1 MTTVAPEN
9 AERHVKL
16 QDELDALQLKI
27 DKLDNF
33 FDTDTFENDVSE
45 AEQVRL
51 RMQSKVMQIYAEIL
65 EERISALEEDDGQ
78 E

>member
-1 MTTVAPEN
+1 MMA
-9 AERHVKL
+9 AWQDRVKEEL
-16 QDELDALQLKI
+16 DELQTKI
-27 DKLDNF
+27 DSLDEF
-33 FDTDTFENDVSE
+33 FDTEKFEELAE

-65 EERISALEEDDGQ
+65 EERIEAFEEETD